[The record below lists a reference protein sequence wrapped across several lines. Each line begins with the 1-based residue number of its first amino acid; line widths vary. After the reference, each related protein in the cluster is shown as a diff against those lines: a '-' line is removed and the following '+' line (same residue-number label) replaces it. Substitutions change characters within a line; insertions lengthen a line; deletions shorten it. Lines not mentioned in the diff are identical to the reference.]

1 MYTVQIIDLILWPI
15 ILWLGY
21 VLSFKAVKAMEE
33 NLKDQEEGTS

>member
-21 VLSFKAVKAMEE
+21 VLSFKAVKAMEK
-33 NLKDQEEGTS
+33 NLGEEDGSSS